1 MSQQAPD
8 FIVRALANLGQDHL
22 VFEGILT
29 EYCKKP
35 TLVYITFWDGDSPD
49 AGKPSLPLHD
59 FGGVPV
65 ENLGCIIENYK
76 TAFAPLLASSKTR
89 ALYKRIRTQ
98 RPTYTESGRILSLYE
113 FRDAA
118 DKPIDYLFLEN
129 FHKTNIDNAPKIRRA
144 LQGFVS
150 IPRGP
155 NESKEV
161 DWWPNLIVRLSE
173 LWDVMGPYDR
183 LKVDSHE
190 TVKRLAFTEIFGILG
205 SGRVRLQ
212 DYLILIDS
220 KWSDKRTVERYNFF
234 EKNHNIHNWRLRYA
248 VKSYDVTEKL
258 PNDVTFARIEDFDYH
273 QRFQA
278 KMIEEFMAVWNTVPG
293 LNPPRAFFVRWK
305 TDKEKKK
312 EENELNERL
321 NPFACRGRDPTTP
334 ATFEVDEETSE
345 EENSEEEKENSTAPL
360 TVEEKMR
367 CQPVLGFTQK
377 LDDDGSSIFTWDIDD
392 TSDTEH

>member
-1 MSQQAPD
+1 MSQPAPD
-8 FIVRALANLGQDHL
+8 SIVRAIANLGQDHL

-35 TLVYITFWDGDSPD
+35 ILVYITFWDGDSPD
-49 AGKPSLPLHD
+49 VRKPSLPPHD

-65 ENLGCIIENYK
+65 ENVGCIIENYK

-98 RPTYTESGRILSLYE
+98 RSKHTESGRILSLYE

-144 LQGFVS
+144 LQGFVD

-155 NESKEV
+155 NESKV

-190 TVKRLAFTEIFGILG
+190 TVKRLAFAEIFGVLG

-212 DYLILIDS
+212 DYLILINS
-220 KWSDKRTVERYNFF
+220 KWIDKRTVEKYNFF

-258 PNDVTFARIEDFDYH
+258 PNDITFARIEDFDYH

-278 KMIEEFMAVWNTVPG
+278 KMIEKFMAAWNTVPD

-305 TDKEKKK
+305 TDEEKKK
-312 EENELNERL
+312 EEKELNERL
-321 NPFACRGRDPTTP
+321 NPSARCGRDSTTP
-334 ATFEVDEETSE
+334 TTFEVY
-345 EENSEEEKENSTAPL
+345 EENSEGENSTAPL
-360 TVEEKMR
+360 TIEEEMR
-367 CQPVLGFTQK
+367 CQPVLGFTER
-377 LDDDGSSIFTWDIDD
+377 LDDDESSIVVWDPDD
-392 TSDTEH
+392 ISDTEH